1 MIKKLKKFFLP
12 LICVVVFGLLL
23 PLKPASAGILSWL
36 GITGIATAVPS
47 VVVSFAVFIL
57 GVLSSIFAGFAGWL
71 LTFVLSPAFTSL
83 SYTNPATN
91 PVIDMGLKIT
101 QGFANIIL
109 VLILIYIGLATILR
123 LAGYETKKMLV
134 SFVIAALLV
143 NFSPVICGLIV
154 DAANI
159 VMNYL
164 AKPLIGPGG
173 LSSLVTHIVSIWK
186 IYSSG
191 WNFDV
196 LVSSAAQAA
205 LIFKLIAAA
214 IFYFLLA
221 LGLLMYAGI
230 FIIRYVAIWILVILS
245 PIAFVCRILPPG
257 SGLRKVW
264 DMWWQQF
271 IQWSII
277 GILAM
282 FFLYLAVQ
290 LMVDAPILFKAG
302 IGGDY
307 GWFDMILPYVV
318 PLAFLYLGFV
328 VTQQTTAFGAKG
340 IISLATKGGKAAA
353 SSARGRG
360 WQWTEKGA
368 RTVKSEA
375 GKIRQSYQIQ
385 KVAFGDT
392 RTRALGTAIRG
403 SWQTRIRPAITTPAT
418 YKAAGKGIFSA
429 VKDAAM
435 AGAKASFGI
444 KKKGQILCNSCG
456 GAVPAGSEFCLHC
469 RVSI

>member
-57 GVLSSIFAGFAGWL
+57 GVLSSIFADFAGWL

-282 FFLYLAVQ
+282 FFLYLTVQ
-290 LMVDAPILFKAG
+290 
-302 IGGDY
+302 
-307 GWFDMILPYVV
+307 
-318 PLAFLYLGFV
+318 
-328 VTQQTTAFGAKG
+328 
-340 IISLATKGGKAAA
+340 
-353 SSARGRG
+353 
-360 WQWTEKGA
+360 
-368 RTVKSEA
+368 
-375 GKIRQSYQIQ
+375 
-385 KVAFGDT
+385 
-392 RTRALGTAIRG
+392 
-403 SWQTRIRPAITTPAT
+403 
-418 YKAAGKGIFSA
+418 
-429 VKDAAM
+429 
-435 AGAKASFGI
+435 
-444 KKKGQILCNSCG
+444 
-456 GAVPAGSEFCLHC
+456 
-469 RVSI
+469 